1 MSAQILPIKLFKIT
15 SLAGL
20 TRGTGIGTEKRALI
34 NVFIRMILNLSYTNQ
49 SGQTH
54 GTGNGIEKV
63 ASTNAFLMLRYLLLR
78 ELAGLQ
84 TTYGTKVCVTI
95 DARLLLRLN

>member
-1 MSAQILPIKLFKIT
+1 MLLRVSCKKINQLGQIL
-15 SLAGL
+15 
-20 TRGTGIGTEKRALI
+20 
-34 NVFIRMILNLSYTNQ
+34 
-49 SGQTH
+49 
-54 GTGNGIEKV
+54 GTGNGTL
-63 ASTNAFLMLRYLLLR
+63 TNVNMSALPMLRYLLLR